1 MDRYVAMQTFCRV
14 VEAGGFTAA
23 ARALDLSNSVVT
35 KHIQLLEDWTRCR
48 LLART
53 TRSMQ
58 VTESGQRFY
67 AYCQRVLAD
76 TEETLTAV
84 QLAQQRLSGRLAIA
98 SPVSLTL
105 TFLHDQLHAF
115 RERYPGIELEVRLN
129 DQRVDLIRE
138 GVDVALRAQVQ
149 LEDSS
154 LVAVPLMVIER
165 VVCAAP
171 SYWAKHGR
179 PRVPS
184 ELARLNCLPYL
195 LGSDAALW
203 RFDGPTGRHHV
214 KVQGN
219 FRTDNSLLLIDALV
233 RGVGVSLVPTVM
245 VRALLAAGSLEAV
258 LPDYGTEA
266 RELYAV
272 YPSRAHLPEKVRA
285 FVAFLRERLAA
296 EGRRAATGGAT
307 PPERPE
313 RSRPARPR

>member
-14 VEAGGFTAA
+14 VEAGGFAA
-23 ARALDLSNSVVT
+23 AAKALDLSNSVVT
-35 KHIQLLEDWTRCR
+35 KHIQALEEWTRCR

-58 VTESGQRFY
+58 VTEPGQRFY

-76 TEETLTAV
+76 TEETLSAV
-84 QLAQQRLSGRLAIA
+84 QLAQQKLSGRLSVA

-105 TFLHDQLHAF
+105 AFLHDHLHAF

-138 GVDVALRAQVQ
+138 GVDVALRAQAQ
-149 LEDSS
+149 LDDSS

-165 VVCAAP
+165 AVYAAP
-171 SYWAKHGR
+171 SYWDKHGR
-179 PRVPS
+179 PKVPS

-195 LGSDAALW
+195 LGGDTASW
-203 RFDGPTGRHHV
+203 RFDGPDGRHHV

-219 FRTDNSLLLIDALV
+219 FRADNSLLLIDALA

-245 VRALLAAGSLEAV
+245 TQALLAAGRLEAG
-258 LPDYGTEA
+258 LPGYRTEA

-285 FVAFLRERLAA
+285 LVAFLRERLAR
-296 EGRRAATGGAT
+296 GK
-307 PPERPE
+307 
-313 RSRPARPR
+313 S

>member
-1 MDRYVAMQTFCRV
+1 MDRYTAMQTFCRV
-14 VEAGGFTAA
+14 VEAGSFAA
-23 ARALDLSNSVVT
+23 AAKALELSNSVVT
-35 KHIQLLEDWTRCR
+35 KHVQTLEEWTRCR

-58 VTESGQRFY
+58 LTESGQRFY

-76 TEETLTAV
+76 TEETLSAV
-84 QLAQQRLSGRLAIA
+84 QLAQQQLGGRLAIA

-105 TFLHDQLHAF
+105 AFLHDHLHAF

-154 LVAVPLMVIER
+154 LVAVPLMVMER

-171 SYWAKHGR
+171 SYWDKHGR

-195 LGSDAALW
+195 LGSDAAQW
-203 RFDGPTGRHHV
+203 RFDGPDGRHYV
-214 KVQGN
+214 KAQGN
-219 FRTDNSLLLIDALV
+219 FRADNSLLLIDALV

-245 VRALLAAGSLEAV
+245 ARAALAAGTLEAV
-258 LPDYGTEA
+258 LPDYATEA

-285 FVAFLRERLAA
+285 FVGFLRERLGPV
-296 EGRRAATGGAT
+296 GRRAT
-307 PPERPE
+307 PRVSPSPERGK
-313 RSRPARPR
+313 RPRVSRAR

>member
-14 VEAGGFTAA
+14 VETGSFAA
-23 ARALDLSNSVVT
+23 AAKALDLSNSVVT
-35 KHIQLLEDWTRCR
+35 KHIQLLEEWTRCR

-58 VTESGQRFY
+58 VTEPGQRFY

-84 QLAQQRLSGRLAIA
+84 QQAQEQLGGRLTVAA
-98 SPVSLTL
+98 PVSLTL
-105 TFLHDQLHAF
+105 SFLHDHLHAF

-149 LEDSS
+149 LEDST
-154 LVAVPLMVIER
+154 LVAVPLMVLER

-171 SYWAKHGR
+171 SYWDTHGR
-179 PRVPS
+179 PKVPS

-203 RFDGPTGRHHV
+203 RFDGPGGRHHV

-219 FRTDNSLLLIDALV
+219 FRTDNSLLLLDALV
-233 RGVGVSLVPTVM
+233 RGVGVSLVPEVM
-245 VRALLAAGSLEAV
+245 ARGPLVAGRLETV
-258 LPDYGTEA
+258 LPDYRTEA

-272 YPSRAHLPEKVRA
+272 YPSRAHLPERVRA
-285 FVAFLRERLAA
+285 FVSFLRERL
-296 EGRRAATGGAT
+296 RA
-307 PPERPE
+307 
-313 RSRPARPR
+313 SRQ